1 MNTVQLEKGVYP
13 TMLTPFSK
21 DDRVLE
27 QDVEKLL
34 DFYGNA
40 GVQGVFAL
48 CQSSEI
54 FFLTQEEKVSLTKRI
69 VHCQNG
75 KKRILVSGNTEENP
89 VLQIEQAKRLM
100 AEGPDVYVLLTNR
113 LDLHNEGDDVF
124 KRNAEKFLN
133 AMPDTAFGL
142 YECPYPYK
150 RALSDELL
158 RWCADS
164 GRFVFL
170 KDTSCSCRTME
181 ERVRITRDS
190 NLKIFNANSAT
201 LFETLKFGVH
211 GFSGI
216 MSNFQPHLYV
226 WLCEHYHDDSR
237 AKTVGDFLGIT
248 SAIEGC
254 SYPKIAKYALKLQNV
269 FSEISSRCMDDE
281 PLPEAVEKE
290 IKQLLDLTEWMEAYL
305 ENR

>member
-21 DDRVLE
+21 DGRVLE

-69 VHCQNG
+69 VHCLNG
-75 KKRILVSGNTEENP
+75 KKRILVSGNTEENL

-164 GRFVFL
+164 GRFVFF
-170 KDTSCSCRTME
+170 
-181 ERVRITRDS
+181 ERYQLQLPNNGRAGAYHKRQQP
-190 NLKIFNANSAT
+190 
-201 LFETLKFGVH
+201 E
-211 GFSGI
+211 
-216 MSNFQPHLYV
+216 NFQ
-226 WLCEHYHDDSR
+226 CKQCDS
-237 AKTVGDFLGIT
+237 I
-248 SAIEGC
+248 
-254 SYPKIAKYALKLQNV
+254 
-269 FSEISSRCMDDE
+269 
-281 PLPEAVEKE
+281 
-290 IKQLLDLTEWMEAYL
+290 
-305 ENR
+305 